1 MYCGGFAVQ
10 FNSVNR
16 GRCGLCGD
24 EYSGLQHHMAGG
36 TFASGTIARSYSQGQ
51 VIDIEI
57 DLVANHLVRK
67 HLSAILANSAVRNW
81 LKKL

>member
-1 MYCGGFAVQ
+1 MQ

-36 TFASGTIARSYSQGQ
+36 TFASGIIARSYSRGQ

-57 DLVANHLVRK
+57 DLVANHLVSPATDLGMSHDPPAGFLHVR
-67 HLSAILANSAVRNW
+67 HLSPQ
-81 LKKL
+81 